1 MGVGSSGTE
10 GRHVDELWD
19 EVTIDA
25 EVRRAL
31 DEELLGWK
39 GVSSSGM
46 FGGVAYEVDGTPF
59 AILLEGV
66 VACGLPS
73 GLRGR
78 ALGLAGVSPFA
89 APSNGGAFD
98 DWVQLLLLLPEDLPA
113 LRPWLEAGYSC
124 AASRTTAGSG
134 GSRP

>member
-1 MGVGSSGTE
+1 MGVDFSGTE
-10 GRHVDELWD
+10 GLHVDELWD

-39 GVSSSGM
+39 GVSSSGL

-73 GLRGR
+73 GLRVC

-89 APSNGGAFD
+89 APSSGGAFD

-113 LRPWLEAGYSC
+113 LRPWLEAGYSR
-124 AASRTTAGSG
+124 AVSRTTTG
-134 GSRP
+134 GSLP